1 MVNLRRMTSGRDLG
15 HSLRTEVQLFS
26 MRRVGVALLNKILL
40 GRERIGHSRYG
51 ITGEHPR
58 HENAKTYDFRLFL
71 KLA

>member
-1 MVNLRRMTSGRDLG
+1 
-15 HSLRTEVQLFS
+15 